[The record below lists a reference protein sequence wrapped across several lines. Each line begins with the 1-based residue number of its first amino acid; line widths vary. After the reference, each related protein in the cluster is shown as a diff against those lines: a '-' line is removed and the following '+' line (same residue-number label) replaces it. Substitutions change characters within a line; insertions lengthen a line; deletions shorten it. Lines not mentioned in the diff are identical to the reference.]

1 MITELMIITTA
12 VGAAI
17 VLLVWISNRRR
28 KNKELERKEIADSTE
43 RFKKDLEST
52 ANEIINRMEGQASQ
66 IENLLDDT
74 TRDRTQLE
82 GRIVELKKLLK
93 KTEGQSTEI
102 KDLLARLDDA
112 VEDVSLMK
120 RQIELV
126 ERKLQAVQKL
136 PLPSAEP
143 AQIEPPTVTIK
154 AQETAPPIS
163 KPIEVRA
170 TQAENFAKVL
180 EQSMQAPEPSNPA
193 EKKVVPFKPPV
204 VKKIDVVTD
213 SVTIRD
219 MLLSGMTIEEVSRK
233 TKLGR
238 SAIELVQQMMRR
250 QLERS

>member
-28 KNKELERKEIADSTE
+28 KSKELERKEVADSTE

-82 GRIVELKKLLK
+82 GRIAELKKLLK
-93 KTEGQSTEI
+93 KSEGQSTEI
-102 KDLLARLDDA
+102 KDLLARLDEA
-112 VEDVSLMK
+112 VEDVSLMQK
-120 RQIELV
+120 QIELI

-136 PLPSAEP
+136 PPPSVQP
-143 AQIEPPTVTIK
+143 QIEPPTVTIK
-154 AQETAPPIS
+154 PAEPPDS
-163 KPIEVRA
+163 KTIEVRA
-170 TQAENFAKVL
+170 TQAEDFAKVL
-180 EQSMQAPEPSNPA
+180 EQSMKAADAPSKPA
-193 EKKVVPFKPPV
+193 EKKVVPFQP
-204 VKKIDVVTD
+204 KKITKLEKVAD
-213 SVTIRD
+213 SAKIRD
-219 MLLSGMTIEEVSRK
+219 MLLSGKTIEEISRE

-250 QLERS
+250 QLERR